1 MNVEK
6 ALQKGRVGAAWEAI
20 PEEAVRRAA
29 VERFAT
35 LLAENDLSNR
45 MLARHLT
52 NAILP
57 AVAVYQAATG
67 HGWKPTEARR
77 LIRQSVL
84 DAAKPMAKFFQT
96 LGKLPFFFPLFR
108 AMCPASMKAG
118 YGPEGWVFEWKRNDK
133 YAIEWDCHAC
143 LYANVFRRYGVPE
156 LTAIF
161 CESDD
166 VMYGHIPNARWG
178 RTKTIG
184 RGADVCNFSF
194 YNPRKKG
201 ERKWKQP
208 INGPF
213 GMSLPWC

>member
-194 YNPRKKG
+194 YNPRKK
-201 ERKWKQP
+201 ENA
-208 INGPF
+208 NGNNQ
-213 GMSLPWC
+213 

>member
-52 NAILP
+52 NAILL

-84 DAAKPMAKFFQT
+84 DAAKPMA
-96 LGKLPFFFPLFR
+96 R
-108 AMCPASMKAG
+108 S
-118 YGPEGWVFEWKRNDK
+118 
-133 YAIEWDCHAC
+133 
-143 LYANVFRRYGVPE
+143 
-156 LTAIF
+156 
-161 CESDD
+161 
-166 VMYGHIPNARWG
+166 
-178 RTKTIG
+178 
-184 RGADVCNFSF
+184 
-194 YNPRKKG
+194 
-201 ERKWKQP
+201 
-208 INGPF
+208 
-213 GMSLPWC
+213 